1 MESLNQKARLEIFR
15 NILHNAIDMNFS
27 EELLLKISKKLDKY
41 IVEYIQE
48 NDKHEKKGNN

>member
-1 MESLNQKARLEIFR
+1 MEKLDLKRRLEIFR
-15 NILHNAIDMNFS
+15 DILHIAIDMNFN
-27 EELLLKISKKLDKY
+27 EELLLKISKELDKH